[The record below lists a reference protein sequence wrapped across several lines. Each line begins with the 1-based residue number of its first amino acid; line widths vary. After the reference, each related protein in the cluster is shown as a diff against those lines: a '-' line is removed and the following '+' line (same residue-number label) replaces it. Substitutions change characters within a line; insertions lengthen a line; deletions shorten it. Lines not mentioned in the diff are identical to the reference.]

1 MDLLFILAHWHGL
14 AKLRLHTDDTL
25 HHLDKL
31 TSDLGNQF
39 RTFQAKTCSAY
50 KTQELPRETRARD
63 RLQASKKNKTTGGKN
78 MTTGGKNKSTGAS
91 RKKPF
96 QPKSDP
102 KSKDFSLHTYKNH
115 ALGDYVD
122 MIIKYGTVDSYST
135 ESVSPF

>member
-39 RTFQAKTCSAY
+39 RTFQAKTCSTY

-63 RLQASKKNKTTGGKN
+63 HLQAGKKNKTTGGK
-78 MTTGGKNKSTGAS
+78 KKSSGAS
-91 RKKPF
+91 QKKPF

-135 ESVSPF
+135 ESVGPF